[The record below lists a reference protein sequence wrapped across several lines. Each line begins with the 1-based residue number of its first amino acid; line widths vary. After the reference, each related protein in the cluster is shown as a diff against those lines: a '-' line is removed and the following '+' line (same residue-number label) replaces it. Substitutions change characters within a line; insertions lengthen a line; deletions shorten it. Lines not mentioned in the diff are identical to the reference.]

1 MRGCLGQIGEPGRDS
16 GQAWARLAGQDGGAE
31 DRHGPAG
38 ALSSLLK
45 SKSQAWSS

>member
-16 GQAWARLAGQDGGAE
+16 GQARAWLAGQDGGAE

-45 SKSQAWSS
+45 SQSQAWSS